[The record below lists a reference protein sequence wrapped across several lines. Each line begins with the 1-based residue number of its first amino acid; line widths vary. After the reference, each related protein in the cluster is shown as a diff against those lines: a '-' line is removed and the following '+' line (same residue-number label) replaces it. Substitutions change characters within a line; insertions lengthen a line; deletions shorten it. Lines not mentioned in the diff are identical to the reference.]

1 MSLAQ
6 NCREEVHHLK
16 DIHLSREEDH
26 HPKDIHLS
34 REEVHHPKDIHLSKE
49 EVHHLRDILPN
60 KEEVHHQK
68 GSLLKDKEV
77 AGLTVVGDLHMTVG
91 KIVQVGVLIQ
101 EGLLNQNMEEEG
113 QLEKETVQ
121 KEDPRMQAITQI
133 ETAQEEAIVAIQILA
148 AGKEHHIVEEDHL
161 IPGHHQGMIF
171 MEDLLLIHP
180 INTVA
185 MAKKIES
192 PRKSQD
198 QPVLLQRS

>member
-1 MSLAQ
+1 MSLAR
-6 NCREEVHHLK
+6 NSREKVHHLK
-16 DIHLSREEDH
+16 GIHLI
-26 HPKDIHLS
+26 K
-34 REEVHHPKDIHLSKE
+34 EEVHHPKDIHLSKE
-49 EVHHLRDILPN
+49 EF
-60 KEEVHHQK
+60 HHQK

-77 AGLTVVGDLHMTVG
+77 AGLKVVEDHHMTVG

-101 EGLLNQNMEEEG
+101 EGLLNQSMEEEG
-113 QLEKETVQ
+113 QLEKEIVEE
-121 KEDPRMQAITQI
+121 EDHPMQAITQI

-148 AGKEHHIVEEDHL
+148 VGKEHHIVEEDHL

-192 PRKSQD
+192 PRRSQD
-198 QPVLLQRS
+198 QSVLLQRS